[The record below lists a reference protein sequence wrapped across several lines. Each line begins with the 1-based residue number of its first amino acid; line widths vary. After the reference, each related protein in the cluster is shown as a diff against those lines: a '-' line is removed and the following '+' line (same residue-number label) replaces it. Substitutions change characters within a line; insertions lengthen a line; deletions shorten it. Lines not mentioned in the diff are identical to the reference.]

1 MVTRSVGTK
10 MKKLCLTAYLLM
22 FASQA
27 SAWVLK
33 EFTPANVSSISVT
46 IDDKATDA
54 CWTNISEVKR
64 YAEDKLELSGFN
76 VVRGSDG
83 TRTSGSHFVFFL
95 QVHAYRHQDLCYGN
109 VDIMLYTPAKVNE
122 MFAPLMVGN
131 GSAVFQ
137 GYEKVNQLSLKQ
149 VEVFMDEIQ
158 NPSG

>member
-1 MVTRSVGTK
+1 
-10 MKKLCLTAYLLM
+10 MKKLYLTASLLM

-64 YAEDKLELSGFN
+64 YAEDKLELSSFN

-83 TRTSGSHFVFFL
+83 IRASGSHFVFFL
-95 QVHAYRHQDLCYGN
+95 QVHAYRHQGLCYGN
-109 VDIMLYTPAKVNE
+109 VWAID
-122 MFAPLMVGN
+122 GW
-131 GSAVFQ
+131 
-137 GYEKVNQLSLKQ
+137 
-149 VEVFMDEIQ
+149 
-158 NPSG
+158 

>member
-1 MVTRSVGTK
+1 
-10 MKKLCLTAYLLM
+10 MKKLFITFM
-22 FASQA
+22 FVFLGSQA

-83 TRTSGSHFVFFL
+83 TRTSGSHFFRISL
-95 QVHAYRHQDLCYGN
+95 R
-109 VDIMLYTPAKVNE
+109 IR
-122 MFAPLMVGN
+122 
-131 GSAVFQ
+131 AV
-137 GYEKVNQLSLKQ
+137 
-149 VEVFMDEIQ
+149 
-158 NPSG
+158 